1 MMKHSRPLI
10 RELKKRVRSFGF
22 AGHGVWLLVRTQI
35 HFRIHL
41 TAATVVCMLGAYLN
55 ITRVEWI
62 ALVVVIGAVLI
73 AEGFNTALEF
83 LTDLVSPDYH
93 ELAKRSKDVAAGAV
107 LLAALM
113 ALAVGFLIFAP
124 YLLTAES
131 G

>member
-41 TAATVVCMLGAYLN
+41 TAATVVCLLGAYLN

>member
-1 MMKHSRPLI
+1 MKHSRPLI

-41 TAATVVCMLGAYLN
+41 TAATVVCLLGAYLN

>member
-41 TAATVVCMLGAYLN
+41 TAATVVCLLGAYLN

-62 ALVVVIGAVLI
+62 PLVVVIGAVLI

>member
-10 RELKKRVRSFGF
+10 RGLKKRVRSFGF

-41 TAATVVCMLGAYLN
+41 TAATFVCMLGAYLN